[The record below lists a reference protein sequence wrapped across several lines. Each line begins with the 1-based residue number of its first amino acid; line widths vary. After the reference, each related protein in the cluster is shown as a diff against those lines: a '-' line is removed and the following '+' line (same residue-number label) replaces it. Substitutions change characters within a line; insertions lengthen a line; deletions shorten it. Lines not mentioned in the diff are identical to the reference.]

1 MGKPL
6 VYKHRLFEH
15 RIVASEKLLDNTFKT
30 PKFGLSIYRGLPL
43 QELIAESPFIFT
55 ADNFPHFHRKPVL

>member
-1 MGKPL
+1 MGKPQ
-6 VYKHRLFEH
+6 VYKHALFELS
-15 RIVASEKLLDNTFKT
+15 IDASEKLLDNTFKT
-30 PKFGLSIYRGLPL
+30 TKCGLPIYRGLPL